1 MPKSPQDASD
11 GVLCVTVTSN
21 GRPVH
26 EDIQL
31 LAVQIQQGVARIPSA
46 RLVVQDGEMPI
57 GRWPAADGGLFKPG
71 AAITVSVGYGDA
83 RAVKLVFTGV
93 VVNLG
98 TCIGGTG
105 GSRLEVECR
114 GQAVPMSR
122 QRRHA
127 HFADLT
133 DSQIIARLVGDH
145 SLRATVDAT
154 PHMHRGLTQYGCT
167 DWDFI
172 VARARANGLIVIAD
186 GDQVRVQAPQVH
198 AAPLLE
204 VQWGTDLLEFQ
215 GDVGVSGP
223 ERQADTDGVRGRMKF
238 QGSAEAQVGSMIRVS
253 GVGDA
258 YRGDLF
264 VTGVEHTMA
273 DGNWFTSV
281 EFQMPVKGGG
291 LRAAEDVAA
300 AVGATAGAP
309 GVQLGTVVQIIGD
322 PEGQQRIQVRLPVL
336 ADGQGTV
343 WARVAQW
350 QASNGF
356 GALFMPE
363 VGDEVVVDFFNRDPS
378 QPVVLGSLY
387 SGQRKPAY
395 LLEADNDIK
404 ALVTRSRHRLEFDD
418 RNKVITVTTPA
429 GNKVVLN
436 DQDQSIQLHDQHGN
450 RVELQR
456 SGIRLDT
463 PRDLRISAQGAV
475 AIDAVGG
482 VNINSSSDIALTGL
496 TVACAAQTAFSGK
509 GGATAELSADG
520 QTTIKGAMVM
530 IN

>member
-11 GVLCVTVTSN
+11 GVLCITVNCN
-21 GRPVH
+21 GRALGD
-26 EDIQL
+26 DIQV
-31 LAVQIQQGVARIPSA
+31 LAVQIDHGVARIPSA
-46 RLVVQDGEMPI
+46 RLVVQDGDGPT
-57 GRWPAADGGLFKPG
+57 GRWPVADGGVFKPG
-71 AAITVSVGYGDA
+71 TTVTIAAGYGNA
-83 RAVKLVFTGV
+83 GSTKVVFKGV
-93 VVNLG
+93 VVKLG
-98 TCIGGTG
+98 MRIASDITH
-105 GSRLEVECR
+105 LEVECR
-114 GQAVPMSR
+114 AQAVALGR

-133 DSQIIARLVGDH
+133 DSQIIAMLVGEH
-145 SLRATVDAT
+145 RLRAVVDAT
-154 PHMHRGLTQYGCT
+154 LHTHRGLTQYGCT

-186 GDQVRVQAPQVH
+186 GDEVRVQAPQVS

-204 VQWGTDLLEFQ
+204 VQWGVDLMEFQ
-215 GDVGVSGP
+215 GDVGVSDP
-223 ERQADTDGVRGRMKF
+223 ELQSDLEGVRGRMKF
-238 QGSAEAQVGSMIRVS
+238 QGSAEALVGSMIIVK
-253 GVGDA
+253 GVADA
-258 YRGDLF
+258 CSGDLF
-264 VTGVEHTMA
+264 VSGVEHTMA

-281 EFQMPVKGGG
+281 EFEMPVQGPG
-291 LRAAEDVAA
+291 LRAAEDAAA

-336 ADGQGTV
+336 EGGSGTV
-343 WARVAQW
+343 WARVAQMH
-350 QASNGF
+350 ASNGF
-356 GALFMPE
+356 GAQFMPE
-363 VGDEVVVDFFNRDPS
+363 VGDEVVVDFLNRDPS

-395 LLEADNDIK
+395 LLEAGNDIK

-418 RNKVITVTTPA
+418 RNGVITVTTPA
-429 GNKVVLN
+429 RNRVVLN

-450 RVELQR
+450 CVELHR

-463 PRDLRISAQGAV
+463 PGDLRIAAQGAV

-482 VNINSSSDIALTGL
+482 VNINSRGDMALTGL
-496 TVACAAQTAFSGK
+496 TVACLGQTAFSGK